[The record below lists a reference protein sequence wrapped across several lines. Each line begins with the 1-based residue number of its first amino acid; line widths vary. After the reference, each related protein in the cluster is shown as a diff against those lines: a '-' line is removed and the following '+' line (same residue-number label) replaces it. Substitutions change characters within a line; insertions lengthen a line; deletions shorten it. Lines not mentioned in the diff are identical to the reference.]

1 MTNRLT
7 HLLAG
12 SLCSVALSAQVQDL
26 PLQPTNPAPS
36 QDESIS
42 IARAAHGLNLDD
54 GRLIGGGG
62 DYKVVFDQ
70 GGVMFTPAMGDAVEV
85 NQNLRL
91 TLESVRRG
99 GETVFAASAPARPDV
114 SRIDASIAQYR
125 HGTIVERFDVRADAL
140 KQSFVFDRQPAGN
153 GDLIVRLL
161 VDTNMAAAQG
171 EFLPGLTLRAGALDA
186 VHVGAVVGI
195 DATGRE
201 IVGHMN
207 YTGSHLELVLPHAF
221 VATANYPLVLDPPI
235 SSAIVASS
243 SVQAHRP
250 DIAYEPGHDRYLV
263 VWEHVYSATDEDI
276 RAHFVSGNGNPTGGL
291 LTIDGSLDRSTNPTV
306 CAVAA
311 SGMFVVAYENS
322 AAFLYPVTQD
332 NIYGRT
338 VNAVTGALGSF
349 KNLTAVTIGL
359 NVRDKSP
366 SLGGDSSYVDD
377 ECILVF
383 ESESQDLV
391 KSREFNVSTSG
402 SLTEYTSRRRD
413 IGICGS
419 GVLASAKP
427 KISKDAGPGGVF
439 AITYVPYNYVG
450 GCGPQPCGQT
460 KIALRLMSR
469 NSNLLSSLGEIPGA
483 RMRNPQVSGDGQD
496 FIVLW
501 EQAAPVGSKQDIWG
515 FRIGIPASPTSVPTS
530 NAPGAIQADS
540 NWDHTEPAV
549 GMHGD
554 QFVVGLSR
562 ERNAPRGPYTQS
574 GEFDTNTMSQAGPW
588 YGLGSIANYSYNLE
602 SAIAMRLPSTS
613 VGLDGLI
620 VFRQSIIVGGS
631 VQSADIRV
639 WRHLEGATSTNFG
652 SGCSGGSDAFY
663 ELMPGNAFDLS
674 GSAMRLVNNG
684 TSYTAVPGGTYVTPN
699 PGATT
704 LNTGS
709 FTISPVGLPAPFP
722 YPGGSAST
730 MLVFSDGI
738 VAVNGSLSTA
748 PVPAVNP
755 WLASATAR
763 FGTWHD
769 FDVPS
774 GGEIKVWVSV
784 TQPTFYVTWIDVHS
798 AGTTD
803 DNTFQMQFDLTTG
816 DVTMVW
822 ESMVASGGPW
832 LVGYASGNGDVDGG
846 NVDISASLPGSFP
859 VGLPDL
865 QLDATPPVLGSTCV
879 MTTTNVPSTGLIA
892 LQTLSL
898 AQVNPGISLGFLGMP
913 GCTAY
918 ANLDAVYTIPV
929 SSGVAGFSLPI
940 PNQANLVGYTLTAQS
955 SVFDPTA
962 NAFGFINS
970 NGVLLKLAY

>member
-1 MTNRLT
+1 
-7 HLLAG
+7 
-12 SLCSVALSAQVQDL
+12 
-26 PLQPTNPAPS
+26 
-36 QDESIS
+36 
-42 IARAAHGLNLDD
+42 
-54 GRLIGGGG
+54 
-62 DYKVVFDQ
+62 
-70 GGVMFTPAMGDAVEV
+70 
-85 NQNLRL
+85 
-91 TLESVRRG
+91 
-99 GETVFAASAPARPDV
+99 
-114 SRIDASIAQYR
+114 
-125 HGTIVERFDVRADAL
+125 
-140 KQSFVFDRQPAGN
+140 
-153 GDLIVRLL
+153 
-161 VDTNMAAAQG
+161 
-171 EFLPGLTLRAGALDA
+171 
-186 VHVGAVVGI
+186 
-195 DATGRE
+195 
-201 IVGHMN
+201 N

-221 VATANYPLVLDPPI
+221 VATASYPLVLDPPI
-235 SSAIVASS
+235 SSAIVTSNTKPLR
-243 SVQAHRP
+243 HP
-250 DIAYEPGHDRYLV
+250 DIAYMPGSDRYLV
-263 VWEHVYSATDEDI
+263 VWEHAYSASDEDI
-276 RAHFVSGNGNPTGGL
+276 HGRLVSGDGTPV
-291 LTIDGSLDRSTNPTV
+291 GSLIFIDTSGTRERNPTV
-306 CAVAA
+306 CAVAM
-311 SGMFVVAYENS
+311 SGQFVVAYEYS
-322 AAFLYPVTQD
+322 APYPFPAGSTIDRIQA
-332 NIYGRT
+332 RT
-338 VNAVTGALGSF
+338 VHPATGNLGSSTA
-349 KNLTAVTIGL
+349 LTASTIGL

-383 ESESQDLV
+383 ESESQDFV

-402 SLTEYTSRRRD
+402 TLTEYTSRRQD

-419 GVLASAKP
+419 GVGANSNP
-427 KISKDAGPGGVF
+427 KISKDAGAGGAF
-439 AITYVPYNYVG
+439 AITWIPYGYIG
-450 GCGPQPCGQT
+450 GCGVQPCGEVQ
-460 KIALRLMSR
+460 LRVRLMDR
-469 NSNLLSSLGEIPGA
+469 NSNPLSIAAALSGA
-483 RMRNPQVSGDGQD
+483 RMRNPQVSGDGQI
-496 FIVLW
+496 FVMLW
-501 EQAAPVGSKQDIWG
+501 EQAATSGSKQDIWG
-515 FRIGIPASPTSVPTS
+515 ARLGVPANPTSLPILY
-530 NAPGAIQADS
+530 NAGAILADS
-540 NWDHTEPAV
+540 NWDHTDPAV
-549 GMHGD
+549 GLYGD
-554 QFVVGLSR
+554 QILVGLSR

-574 GEFDTNTMSQAGPW
+574 GEFDATTMTQSGPW
-588 YGLGSIANYSYNLE
+588 YGLGSIANYSHNLE
-602 SAIAMRLPSTS
+602 SAIAMRLPATS

-620 VFRQSIIVGGS
+620 AFRQSIIVGGS

-639 WRHLEGATSTNFG
+639 WRHREAASSTTFG
-652 SGCSGGSDAFY
+652 RGCSGGSDAFY
-663 ELMPGNAFDLS
+663 ELMSGNAFDLS

-684 TSYTAVPGGTYVTPN
+684 TSYTAQPGGTYVTPN
-699 PGATT
+699 SGATT

-755 WLASATAR
+755 WLASANAR

-865 QLDATPPVLGSTCV
+865 QLDATPPALGSTCV

-892 LQTLSL
+892 LQTLSV

-929 SSGVAGFSLPI
+929 AGGVASFSLPI